1 MDALLF
7 KLLKTSLNAS
17 KEMKTAVA
25 VLARMASIEKLG
37 YP

>member
-7 KLLKTSLNAS
+7 KLLKASLNTP
-17 KEMKTAVA
+17 KERETAIA
-25 VLARMASIEKLG
+25 VLARMASIEKQE